1 MMMAFS
7 ILASAPLVVAFV
19 FLQRYVVRGMTVG
32 AIK

>member
-1 MMMAFS
+1 MMAFS
-7 ILASAPLVVAFV
+7 ILASGPLVVAFV